1 MRMGLGLVRVLLV
14 TLAIP
19 AVGYL
24 VSALI
29 INDVNTDLAGDGI
42 PPIETICSMSEALTD
57 PDLTAFCD
65 DLAPIALLGDVSLAA
80 GIIGIAIPIVYWIA
94 SIFAGRSRRRI
105 AAIFP
110 PLVSISTIVISILV
124 LLHGGI
130 LTYAAYIGESY
141 AIERVHFIL
150 IGAIGLGAVI
160 AAISLIGASSKI
172 GQKLT
177 TQAFGKSLSK
187 TEAPNLFSFVDK
199 LAEGLGATPPKNIIV
214 GLDPTFYVTSC
225 DVAVVGEQKT
235 LSGETLF
242 VSAPLSRL
250 MSRDELASIIGHE
263 LGHFRGEDT
272 AYSLR
277 FAPVYAGLG
286 SALGVM
292 QTDDE
297 EGASG
302 IAKIPAQAILSFM
315 YEVFAQNETAIGRER
330 ELKADEAGAEAS
342 SPLALATSLIKVSLF
357 AAFWPHAREQ
367 NVERL
372 NEGKITRNLSKVFQD
387 SAKYDVAHENIE
399 NILDSVMEIM
409 IPHPT
414 DTHPS
419 VGTRLNALGIE
430 RSQITKD
437 MLLIPSGSAVEL
449 IDDFEEIE
457 EETTM
462 FEHRLMVALGHVEA
476 PEDEEKEQ
484 DQLLHATYCL
494 AAAMVAAD
502 GKIEP
507 EEIAVAEE
515 IGKGLFQDFDP
526 VDFRERCNNPDD
538 IPDVENLTE
547 LIGAMVNE
555 DGKPLILRY
564 LKAIS
569 ESDQDVDEKEAAL
582 LQSIAEIW
590 KIDLASIED
599 DTQPVKSDD
608 SNQE

>member
-1 MRMGLGLVRVLLV
+1 M
-14 TLAIP
+14 
-19 AVGYL
+19 
-24 VSALI
+24 
-29 INDVNTDLAGDGI
+29 
-42 PPIETICSMSEALTD
+42 PPIETICSMSEALAD
-57 PDLTAFCD
+57 PEITAFCD

-94 SIFAGRSRRRI
+94 SILAGRSRRRI

-110 PLVSISTIVISILV
+110 PLVSISTFVISILV

-150 IGAIGLGAVI
+150 IGGIGLGAVI
-160 AAISLIGASSKI
+160 AAISLIRASSKV

-177 TQAFGKSLSK
+177 TQVFGKSRSK
-187 TEAPNLFSFVDK
+187 AEAPNLFSFVDK
-199 LAEGLGATPPKNIIV
+199 LAEKLGAAPPKNIIV

-225 DVAVVGEQKT
+225 DVTVVGEQKT

-286 SALGVM
+286 SALGVIEA
-292 QTDDE
+292 DDE

-302 IAKIPAQAILSFM
+302 IAKIPARAILSFM
-315 YEVFAQNETAIGRER
+315 YEVFAQNEAAIGRER

-342 SPLALATSLIKVSLF
+342 SPLALATSLVKISLF

-367 NVERL
+367 NIERL
-372 NEGKITRNLSKVFQD
+372 SGGKITRNLSKVFQD

-437 MLLIPSGSAVEL
+437 MLLIPGGSAIEL

-457 EETTM
+457 EEATM
-462 FEHRLMVALGHVEA
+462 FEHRLMVALGHVKV

-484 DQLLHATYCL
+484 DHLLHATYCL

-538 IPDVENLTE
+538 IPDVEKLTE

-555 DGKPLILRY
+555 EGKPLILRY

-569 ESDQDVDEKEAAL
+569 ESDQDVDEREVAL
-582 LQSIAEIW
+582 LQRIAEIW
-590 KIDLASIED
+590 KIDLASIEE
-599 DTQPVKSDD
+599 DTQPVKMGD